1 MCGKKLKPG
10 ATPYKA
16 TDPFVMKKT
25 LLLAA
30 LLLAAAAAH
39 AQDKPVLNSAP
50 PGLPPPTT
58 APVPEVAPPPAPT
71 RPQAPE
77 LPSNRDVR
85 QAGATSDGIGN
96 KLFLYTNLGL
106 GYSGYNGYS
115 QFSVSLAPAIG
126 YRLTERV
133 AVGPGISYA
142 YNSYGFGNSS
152 RSAVST
158 SSFGVKVFG
167 QVKVIDQFFVHG
179 EYEVTSAELLYQD
192 QSNNLVV
199 LRRQLTTP
207 LAGIGYRNQFSD
219 RAAGDVLFLYNF
231 ASAINSIYPN
241 PVIRF
246 CFMFNLGR

>member
-10 ATPYKA
+10 ATPHEA
-16 TDPFVMKKT
+16 ADPSVMKKT

-77 LPSNRDVR
+77 LPSNRDAR
-85 QAGATSDGIGN
+85 QAGATSGGISN

-106 GYSGYNGYS
+106 GYSAYDGYS

-142 YNSYGFGNSS
+142 YNNYGVTGGPSLN
-152 RSAVST
+152 T
-158 SSFGVKVFG
+158 SSVGVKVFG
-167 QVKVIDQFFVHG
+167 QVQVIDQFFAHA
-179 EYEVTSAELLYQD
+179 EYEVTSAELLEYD
-192 QSNNLVV
+192 NRGFLTGGKV
-199 LRRQLTTP
+199 RRRAETP
-207 LAGIGYRNQFSD
+207 LAGVGYRNQLGD
-219 RAAGDVLFLYNF
+219 RMAADVLFLYNF
-231 ASAINSIYPN
+231 ASPRNTIYTN

-246 CFMFNLGR
+246 CFMFDLGR

>member
-10 ATPYKA
+10 ATPHKA
-16 TDPFVMKKT
+16 ADPSVMKKT

-77 LPSNRDVR
+77 LPSNRDAR
-85 QAGATSDGIGN
+85 QAGATSGGISN

-106 GYSGYNGYS
+106 GYSAYDGYS

-142 YNSYGFGNSS
+142 YNNYGVTGGPSLN
-152 RSAVST
+152 T
-158 SSFGVKVFG
+158 SSVGVKVFG
-167 QVKVIDQFFVHG
+167 QVQVIDQFFAHA
-179 EYEVTSAELLYQD
+179 EYEVTSAELLYRD
-192 QSNNLVV
+192 QSNNLFVQ
-199 LRRQLTTP
+199 RRQLTTP
-207 LAGIGYRNQFSD
+207 LAGVGYRNQFGD
-219 RAAGDVLFLYNF
+219 RVAGDVLFLYNF
-231 ASAINSIYPN
+231 ATGLERLYPN

-246 CFMFNLGR
+246 CFLFNLGR